1 MKNTMKAIAALII
14 SATMISITAC
24 GNTDNTS
31 SAPPKATT
39 TASSTET
46 SATTTTE
53 ATLTSQS
60 EETTYLSATTTGTS
74 ASTKSTSSSK
84 SSTAPKNTAKANSSK
99 ASNGGTVNNGGQSYS
114 GNTTNNGNGN
124 YNYQPAE
131 TQAPQTEHQTERQ
144 TERQTTTTRQTT
156 TAKKTQAPKPKPTT
170 TTTAKPKVNLT
181 QSDIDRLQKELQ
193 EYSNKIA
200 RPRVEKIYAEN
211 GYSSVDDFLNDI
223 SIITIDNS
231 TWFSPQIVYPTD
243 NYKDVLSNCKAEV
256 NFAYNDWL
264 DYEVSQVV
272 ILCDTST
279 DYNGNFCYEIYFA
292 V

>member
-1 MKNTMKAIAALII
+1 MYK
-14 SATMISITAC
+14 
-24 GNTDNTS
+24 
-31 SAPPKATT
+31 
-39 TASSTET
+39 
-46 SATTTTE
+46 
-53 ATLTSQS
+53 
-60 EETTYLSATTTGTS
+60 
-74 ASTKSTSSSK
+74 
-84 SSTAPKNTAKANSSK
+84 
-99 ASNGGTVNNGGQSYS
+99 
-114 GNTTNNGNGN
+114 
-124 YNYQPAE
+124 
-131 TQAPQTEHQTERQ
+131 RQ
-144 TERQTTTTRQTT
+144 
-156 TAKKTQAPKPKPTT
+156 TT
-170 TTTAKPKVNLT
+170 TTTAKPKANLT

-223 SIITIDNS
+223 SSITIDNS